1 VKKAVAGA
9 TTDNRRVEV
18 DNQCVIV
25 HLVNA
30 RMKPG
35 SVDRRLM
42 ASGTFVGL
50 AVVGAAVL
58 RVING
63 GQGVASFLA
72 SLLVAAFGIW
82 LLFVYAWMRVRNATL
97 YVTED
102 RIGITNALGI
112 RREIPISM
120 VDHLRISAANTK
132 VPTPLGVL
140 QIVAK
145 DPTKTIRFRGG
156 DRLEP
161 GGIERVAR
169 AVNVALEG
177 SWQTPI

>member
-1 VKKAVAGA
+1 M
-9 TTDNRRVEV
+9 TDNRRVQV
-18 DNQCVIV
+18 DNQSVIV
-25 HLVNA
+25 HLVSA
-30 RMKPG
+30 PMKPG

-50 AVVGAAVL
+50 AVVGAAVF

-97 YVTED
+97 YVRGN

-112 RREIPISM
+112 RRE
-120 VDHLRISAANTK
+120 L
-132 VPTPLGVL
+132 PTSHSG
-140 QIVAK
+140 
-145 DPTKTIRFRGG
+145 
-156 DRLEP
+156 
-161 GGIERVAR
+161 ER
-169 AVNVALEG
+169 N
-177 SWQTPI
+177 